1 MELLLN
7 TSNPINIIVITIAIS
22 VIIFLSKVAKMEWP
36 IVISMIG
43 FIGCL
48 IYHTLFLDKLDKGSE
63 IISTIYHCI
72 AFDMIY
78 ILILFISYLWVDDIV
93 AKNKNIKSYD
103 DSLNWFWN
111 KL

>member
-1 MELLLN
+1 MDFLLN
-7 TSNPINIIVITIAIS
+7 TSNPINILIIIIVISI
-22 VIIFLSKVAKMEWP
+22 VIFLSKTLKMEWP
-36 IVISMIG
+36 LMISMVG

-48 IYHTLFLDKLDKGSE
+48 IYHTLFLDGLEKGSE
-63 IISTIYHCI
+63 LISIIYHCI
-72 AFDMIY
+72 AFDLIY

-93 AKNKNIKSYD
+93 SKTKNIKSYD